1 MQKDVKKAALW
12 YLENFTDNL
21 EDLGK
26 ELLSAARVRDW
37 ALGHGTIEQIERAFA
52 AVEILKA
59 AYALQNN
66 EFYETDFSATSLD
79 LIRKYSFQK
88 PKLFT
93 CQKCG
98 GIYPATAFGTDK
110 LTGKQSHFCIRC
122 VKEIDQIQKQYI
134 KVSKGYITSN
144 GTIICAC

>member
-1 MQKDVKKAALW
+1 MQKDVKTAALW
-12 YLENFTDNL
+12 YLENFSDNL
-21 EDLGK
+21 DDLRK
-26 ELLSAARVRDW
+26 DLISIARVRDW

-52 AVEILKA
+52 ACEIVKA
-59 AYALQNN
+59 SICLLDGLS
-66 EFYETDFSATSLD
+66 YETDFSATSLD

-98 GIYPATAFGTDK
+98 CIYPATAFGIDK

-122 VKEIDQIQKQYI
+122 VKEIDRIQKQYI